1 MVCEGCRGKVRKYYG
16 SLFSNRIEAKWVVLG
31 TFGEC
36 HLSVPREVPPGET
49 YDVSLDYMN
58 TSFRFLRGRLY
69 VKDPEGHEE
78 NLWTGNIYPKS
89 SITVKEEAKADIEG
103 KYMVKFDVKPF
114 LLGSPVTECSK
125 AVEVKKP
132 VPKKVV
138 VFANEIDWELCKDD
152 LQDCLGDKELVW
164 TQSKS
169 EYEKYDARIILGGPK
184 AKVVGSE
191 VWRICNEVEK
201 CTEENYCDML
211 IKGVN
216 CSMVAMACAG
226 SGGEYNCRGNEY
238 PCVIVFMG
246 YNRCYTEHCVM
257 EYCARLSYFLDD
269 PSGYHVI
276 VFNAPI
282 FECES

>member
-69 VKDPEGHEE
+69 VKDPEGREE

-125 AVEVKKP
+125 VVEVKKP

-152 LQDCLGDKELVW
+152 LQECLGGKELVW
-164 TQSKS
+164 TQSRS
-169 EYEKYDARIILGGPK
+169 EYEKYNARIILGGPK

-191 VWRICNEVEK
+191 VQRICDEVEK
-201 CTEENYCDML
+201 CSGDNYCDLLCREEYTM
-211 IKGVN
+211 IGI
-216 CSMVAMACAG
+216 ACAS
-226 SGGEYNCRGNEY
+226 SGGRYNCRGGEY
-238 PCVIVFMG
+238 PSVIVFMG
-246 YNRCYTEHCVM
+246 LNRCYTEHTVREFC
-257 EYCARLSYFLDD
+257 ERLKYFLDD

-276 VFNAPI
+276 AYYRRI
-282 FECES
+282 SECES

>member
-89 SITVKEEAKADIEG
+89 SITVREEAKADIEG

-152 LQDCLGDKELVW
+152 LQDCLRDKELVW
-164 TQSKS
+164 TQSIS

-184 AKVVGSE
+184 AKVVGGE
-191 VWRICNEVEK
+191 VQRICREKERCMNEDF
-201 CTEENYCDML
+201 CDKL
-211 IKGVN
+211 CKKEYT
-216 CSMVAMACAG
+216 MVAMACA
-226 SGGEYNCRGNEY
+226 SLGGRYHCEGEEY
-238 PCVIVFMG
+238 PIVIVFMG
-246 YNRCYTEHCVM
+246 YNRCYTEHCVRM
-257 EYCARLSYFLDD
+257 YCGELKGFIDD
-269 PSGYHVI
+269 PSGPVI
-276 VFNAPI
+276 AYKGVI
-282 FECES
+282 RECES